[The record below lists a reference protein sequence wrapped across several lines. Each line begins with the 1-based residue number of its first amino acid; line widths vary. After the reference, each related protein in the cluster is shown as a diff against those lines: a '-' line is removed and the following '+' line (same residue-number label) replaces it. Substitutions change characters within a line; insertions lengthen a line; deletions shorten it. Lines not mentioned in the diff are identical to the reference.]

1 MSKLTTVFAATSLAL
16 AVVSGYLWQQLREE
30 RAINAQ
36 LNDRPVVPEV
46 RVAPEVRIVSNP
58 VADPDPAPATPPPPL
73 PPPQT
78 APTFIVMQGGA
89 SLITPGNEVNSRQ
102 MRMNLTY
109 PDLAEQLGMTPEQAE
124 ALFDFLQEQQ
134 SDLAAA
140 SMAAG
145 AGTQDAAEFQR
156 LRDNLVQ
163 QQEADLAAHL
173 GPAHQQQW
181 EQYKPT
187 LEARRRISELHYI
200 GASSGEPITDSQKQR
215 LLNTIL
221 AEQQRRA
228 GEESLRAY
236 PNMDQRAKLDMEL
249 QNLKG
254 REESY
259 RRTQESASAYL
270 TPAQFAVMKS
280 SQDRLI
286 ESSRRAL
293 EAQRAALEG
302 AR

>member
-16 AVVSGYLWQQLREE
+16 AVVSGWLWQQLREE

-46 RVAPEVRIVSNP
+46 RTAPEVRMVVNP
-58 VADPDPAPATPPPPL
+58 VADPEPAPATPPPPL

-78 APTFIVMQGGA
+78 APTIIVTQGGVNM
-89 SLITPGNEVNSRQ
+89 PGNDASILQRQ
-102 MRMNLTY
+102 MNFVY

-124 ALFDFLQEQQ
+124 ALFDLLQKQQ
-134 SDLAAA
+134 SALVAA
-140 SMAAG
+140 SLAAG

-181 EQYKPT
+181 EQYRPT
-187 LEARRRISELHYI
+187 LEARRRISELHNMV
-200 GASSGEPITDSQKQR
+200 ASSGDPITSAQKQQ

-259 RRTQESASAYL
+259 RRTQQSASAYL
-270 TPAQFAVMKS
+270 TPAQFAAMKT